1 MLTSETRANLSR
13 LFNVESRDARL
24 RGDMAEALRL
34 GAISQCAN
42 APPVVQWPKP
52 PTPPAPAPRPQ
63 PPCCP
68 TNPRPR

>member
-1 MLTSETRANLSR
+1 MLTSETRADLSK
-13 LFNVESRDARL
+13 LFSAEARDARL

-42 APPVVQWPKP
+42 APPVVPWPKP
-52 PTPPAPAPRPQ
+52 PAPPPAPRPQ